1 MNTRREF
8 LAAGGALA
16 ALSIL
21 PMAKADQPQESKDDQ
36 PPALSIYLHGM
47 VWNRDLA
54 TPMNDWLIRL
64 DANAEI
70 PIGDA
75 PPPAIPGF
83 ATLGDDFHSGVGSH
97 VQFEA
102 ATLQRNQLKITGVIT
117 ESNNAGLAGQ
127 SVLIEGKVTDTSVQG
142 LIVTIGG
149 SVFNGAGI
157 IAILIGLLLPAK
169 SGK

>member
-16 ALSIL
+16 ALSVL
-21 PMAKADQPQESKDDQ
+21 PQARADQPQGSNDDQ
-36 PPALSIYLHGM
+36 PQGFSIYLHGM

-54 TPMNDWLIRL
+54 TPMNDWLVRL

-75 PPPAIPGF
+75 PAPAVTGF
-83 ATLGDDFHSGVGSH
+83 ATLGDDFHDPVGSH
-97 VQFEA
+97 VQFQA
-102 ATLQRNQLKITGVIT
+102 ATLQRDQLTITGVIT
-117 ESNNAGLAGQ
+117 ESKNAGLAGQ
-127 SVLIEGKVTDTSVQG
+127 PVLIEGKVTGTSVQG
-142 LIVTIGG
+142 LTVTIGG

-157 IAILIGLLLPAK
+157 IAILIGLLLP
-169 SGK
+169 SRPGK